1 MTAEQTR
8 KAALAASQEAQ
19 ARAKRENAKHT
30 PGPWELWTSCSWR
43 RFCTADGAPVAV
55 PTIVRDGHP
64 DLQVSAEDARL
75 IIAAPEL
82 LQAVVAAR
90 AEIWRL
96 LDVKGIPP
104 KDARG
109 WPEIVLCE
117 AAIRKATRDTT

>member
-64 DLQVSAEDARL
+64 DLQVSA
-75 IIAAPEL
+75 
-82 LQAVVAAR
+82 
-90 AEIWRL
+90 
-96 LDVKGIPP
+96 